1 MSPATQGA
9 LRRGPL
15 AAAVPVAQCLLG
27 AALLSRPAR
36 IGSALSGTRASAPP
50 PWVVRLLGGR
60 LLVQGAAT
68 LAQPGAAT
76 ASVSAAV
83 DATHAASMVFVAA
96 VSHRYRR
103 AALINVAIAG
113 ASAAASTKIA
123 TSELDRH
130 R

>member
-1 MSPATQGA
+1 
-9 LRRGPL
+9 
-15 AAAVPVAQCLLG
+15 V
-27 AALLSRPAR
+27 LLSRPAR
-36 IGSALSGTRASAPP
+36 IGSALSGTQASAPP

-68 LAQPGAAT
+68 LAQPGAAA

-103 AALINVAIAG
+103 AALINVAVAG
-113 ASAAASTKIA
+113 ASAAVSTKIA
-123 TSELDRH
+123 MSELDRH